1 MEVIAVMPETKQR
14 VGILVGGGPAPGING
29 VIGAATIRARSLGW
43 DVVGIYDG
51 FEHLMKGDTT
61 KVKALSIEDV
71 SRIHFLGG
79 SILRTSRA
87 NPLKRPEGVPNTLDA
102 LRKLGITC
110 LVTIGGDDT
119 ATVAHRIARESGGQI
134 RVAHVPKTIDNDLPL
149 PDNTPTFGFTTACE
163 VGAQLVRN
171 IMEDARTAVRWYFI
185 VAMGRAAGHL
195 ALGIGTAAGA
205 TVTVIPEEFPK
216 DKIKLDEVC
225 DVIEGSMLKRR
236 ALGREDGV
244 AVIAEGI
251 GEKLDPEELQAMPG
265 VTVER
270 DEHGHLRLAEVPLG
284 DVIKKRIQERFKK
297 RGVKVTIVDLTLGY
311 ELRCA
316 PPNVF
321 DMIYTR
327 QLGHAAI
334 EFLREEPSDP
344 RLRNGG
350 MVCIIRGE
358 RRVLAFDEFIDP
370 QTGRA
375 RTRKVDID
383 SDIYKCAYD
392 YMIRLK
398 REDFEDE
405 DMLKKLASEAK
416 MTPDEF
422 KSRYGYLVGL

>member
-1 MEVIAVMPETKQR
+1 MANKR

-29 VIGAATIRARSLGW
+29 VIGAATIRARDLGW

-51 FEHLMKGDTT
+51 FEHLMKGDTG
-61 KVKALSIEDV
+61 KVKPLSIEDV

-87 NPLKRPEGVPNTLDA
+87 NPLRKPDGIPNTLEA
-102 LRKLGITC
+102 LRELGITC
-110 LVTIGGDDT
+110 LLTIGGDDT
-119 ATVAHRIARESGGQI
+119 ATVAHHLARESGGQI

-163 VGAQLVRN
+163 VGASLVRN
-171 IMEDARTAVRWYFI
+171 VMEDARTAVRWYFI

-195 ALGIGTAAGA
+195 ALGIGSAAGA
-205 TVTVIPEEFPK
+205 TITVIPEEFQK
-216 DKIKLDEVC
+216 DRIKLDEVC
-225 DVIEGSMLKRR
+225 DVIEGAMLKRKV
-236 ALGREDGV
+236 LGREDGV

-251 GEKLDPEELQAMPG
+251 GELLDPEELQAMPG

-270 DEHGHLRLAEVPLG
+270 DAHGHLRLAEVPLG
-284 DVIKKRIQERFKK
+284 DVIKKRIQQRFKERK
-297 RGVKVTIVDLTLGY
+297 KGVTIVNLTLGY

-321 DMIYTR
+321 DLIYTR
-327 QLGHAAI
+327 QLGHAAV
-334 EFLREEPSDP
+334 EFLNEEPSDP

-358 RRVLAFDEFIDP
+358 RRVLSFDEFVDP

-375 RTRKVDID
+375 RTRKVDLN
-383 SDIYKCAYD
+383 SDLYKCAYD

-398 REDFEDE
+398 REDFEE
-405 DMLKKLASEAK
+405 EEMLKKLAAEAE
-416 MTPDEF
+416 MSPEQF
-422 KSRYGYLVGL
+422 RERYGYLVGL

>member
-1 MEVIAVMPETKQR
+1 MAEVKQQ

-29 VIGAATIRARSLGW
+29 VIEAATIRARNLGW
-43 DVVGIYDG
+43 NVIGIYDG
-51 FEHLMKGDTT
+51 FEHLMRGDTT
-61 KVKALSIEDV
+61 KVKPLSIEDV
-71 SRIHFLGG
+71 SQIHFLGG

-87 NPLKRPEGVPNTLDA
+87 NPLKRPDGVPNTLNA
-102 LRKLGITC
+102 LRELGITC

-119 ATVAHRIARESGGQI
+119 ATVAHRIARESGGQL

-163 VGAQLVRN
+163 VGASLVRN
-171 IMEDARTAVRWYFI
+171 VIDDARTAVRWYFI

-195 ALGIGTAAGA
+195 ALGIGSAAGA

-225 DVIEGSMLKRR
+225 DVIEGAILKSKV
-236 ALGREDGV
+236 LGREDGV

-251 GEKLDPEELQAMPG
+251 GEKLDPEELEAMPG
-265 VTVER
+265 VVIER

-284 DVIKKRIQERFKK
+284 DVIKRRIQQRFKE
-297 RGVKVTIVDLTLGY
+297 RGDKITIVDLTLGY

-327 QLGHAAI
+327 QLGHGAI
-334 EFLREEPSDP
+334 EFLREEPTDP
-344 RLRNGG
+344 KLRDGG

-358 RRVLAFDEFIDP
+358 RKVLAFDEFIDP

-375 RTRKVDID
+375 RTRKVDLN
-383 SDIYKCAYD
+383 SDLYRCAYD

-405 DMLKKLASEAK
+405 EMLNKLASKAK
-416 MTPDEF
+416 MTPEEF
-422 KSRYGYLVGL
+422 RARYGYIVGL

>member
-1 MEVIAVMPETKQR
+1 MAQQK

-29 VIGAATIRARSLGW
+29 VIGAATIHARNLGW
-43 DVVGIYDG
+43 DVIGIYDG
-51 FEHLMKGDTT
+51 FEHLMKGDTS
-61 KVKALSIEDV
+61 KVKPLTVEDV

-87 NPLKRPEGVPNTLDA
+87 NPLKLPDGIQNTLSA
-102 LRKLGITC
+102 LNELGITS

-119 ATVAHRIARESGGQI
+119 ATVAHHIARESGGRI

-149 PDNTPTFGFTTACE
+149 PDDTPTFGFTTACE
-163 VGAQLVRN
+163 VGASLVRN
-171 IMEDARTAVRWYFI
+171 IMEDARTAVRWYFV

-195 ALGIGTAAGA
+195 ALGIGAAAGA
-205 TVTVIPEEFPK
+205 TVTIIPEEFPK

-225 DVIEGSMLKRR
+225 DVLEGAILKRR
-236 ALGREDGV
+236 ALGRKDGV
-244 AVIAEGI
+244 AVIAEGV
-251 GEKLDPEELQAMPG
+251 GEKLDPEELQAIPG
-265 VTVER
+265 VTIER

-284 DVIKKRIQERFKK
+284 DVLKKRVQERFKE
-297 RGVKVTIVDLTLGY
+297 RGDKITIVDITLGY

-321 DMIYTR
+321 DLIYTR

-334 EFLREEPSDP
+334 DFLRSEPQDE

-358 RRVLAFDEFIDP
+358 RKVLSFDEFVDP

-375 RTRKVDID
+375 RTRKVDLN
-383 SDIYKCAYD
+383 SNLYKCAYD

-405 DMLKKLASEAK
+405 QMLQKLASEAK
-416 MTPDEF
+416 MSPQEF
-422 KSRYGYLVGL
+422 KERYGYLVGL